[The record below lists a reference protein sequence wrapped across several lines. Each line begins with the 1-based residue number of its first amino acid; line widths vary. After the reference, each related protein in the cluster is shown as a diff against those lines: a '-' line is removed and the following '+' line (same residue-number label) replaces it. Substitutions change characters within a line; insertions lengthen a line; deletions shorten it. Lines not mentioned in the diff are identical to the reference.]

1 MKDKI
6 GNIKTLLN
14 NENFVV
20 DINNL
25 INKYIIDYR
34 TVNIITLNEYNLSFD
49 TKIKIY
55 EDGMI
60 LNTIQSGDFFNY
72 IYIHDTTDSIDISK
86 IKDDMIEYAYNS
98 ILDNIKRD
106 KDELNHRISIFEDK
120 FKNLIRIKKLKNII
134 DEI

>member
-60 LNTIQSGDFFNY
+60 LNTIQSGNFFNY

-106 KDELNHRISIFEDK
+106 KDELNHRISILEDK